1 MGLRVH
7 RRIRILPGIAVN
19 VGATG
24 VSVSVGG
31 RGRTLNISKRGTY
44 GTVGIPGTG
53 ISYRQ
58 RLAPP
63 AAGGRAASPRAG
75 LIALVLAVMFIA
87 CVSLLRH

>member
-1 MGLRVH
+1 VGFRFQ
-7 RRIRILPGIAVN
+7 RRIRVLPGIAVN

-31 RGRTLNISKRGTY
+31 RGRTLNFSKRGTY
-44 GTVGIPGTG
+44 GTVGVPGTG

-63 AAGGRAASPRAG
+63 AAGGRPASSRAG
-75 LIALVLAVMFIA
+75 LIAVVLAVMFVA
-87 CVSLLRH
+87 CVSLLGR